1 MNIETYKTIL
11 MIISIPF
18 IIVWGIIEIAI
29 IIKWWFGD

>member
-1 MNIETYKTIL
+1 MSVETYETIL

-29 IIKWWFGD
+29 IVKWWFGD

>member
-29 IIKWWFGD
+29 VIKWWFGD